1 MPINQVNLTILFT
14 LILLVTAHV
23 TLAQGKKLK
32 PEEAAKAVQLVHAL
46 ETDPLSENAKKSR
59 DWLTKTVFGADGL
72 YVPQCK
78 DLFDRADS
86 KGKYAKALTLQVSV
100 SFAAYTIEYPTDSAE
115 DPETRMRAG
124 VEGMLKAYDSI
135 LVSEP
140 TARLQFLELLK
151 AKRQTPEWNGL
162 LREVM
167 ARCSPVPLSDRNYDV
182 YSGQETVYAPIEV
195 STPVKVK
202 SKPDPIYTDQA
213 KANRTQGVVVLLAVF
228 TKTGKVTNLKV
239 LAGLPDGLT
248 DGCVAAASKIRFEP
262 AIRKGQPV
270 SSLVRLEY
278 YFGMA

>member
-140 TARLQFLELLK
+140 
-151 AKRQTPEWNGL
+151 KRQNGTDCL
-162 LREVM
+162 GRLWHDAHPFHFLIGR
-167 ARCSPVPLSDRNYDV
+167 PRN
-182 YSGQETVYAPIEV
+182 SLC
-195 STPVKVK
+195 
-202 SKPDPIYTDQA
+202 
-213 KANRTQGVVVLLAVF
+213 ANRSVDTCQ
-228 TKTGKVTNLKV
+228 
-239 LAGLPDGLT
+239 
-248 DGCVAAASKIRFEP
+248 SQE
-262 AIRKGQPV
+262 
-270 SSLVRLEY
+270 
-278 YFGMA
+278 